1 MKLFLPIYFLIYFAF
16 AFFLP
21 TYRVWKRTKHNPLV
35 FGKSDNAHDYIGKV
49 FKLLMA
55 SIFIVVLLQAIF
67 PNFTSYLLPIV
78 WLERNEIQIAG
89 IVLLVLS
96 LLWTIT
102 AQIQM
107 GNSWR
112 IGIDEEKKT
121 ELVSTGVFRFSRN
134 PIFLGM
140 IITLLGLFL
149 AFPNAFTLVI
159 LIVGFVLI
167 QIQVRLEEEFLTK
180 THGEEY
186 PKYQIQTRRW
196 L

>member
-1 MKLFLPIYFLIYFAF
+1 MRFFLLIYFFVYFAA

-35 FGKSDNAHDYIGKV
+35 FGKSDNAHDYIGKI

-55 SIFIVVLLQAIF
+55 SVFIVVLLQAIF
-67 PNFTSYLLPIV
+67 PNFAAYLLPV
-78 WLERNEIQIAG
+78 NGLERNEIQIAG
-89 IVLLVLS
+89 IVLLGLS

-102 AQIQM
+102 AQMQM

-112 IGIDEEKKT
+112 IGIDREKKT
-121 ELVSTGVFRFSRN
+121 ELVSKGVFRFSRN

-149 AFPNAFTLVI
+149 TFPNAFTLVVLI
-159 LIVGFVLI
+159 LGFVLI
-167 QIQVRLEEEFLTK
+167 QIQVRLEEEFLTNE
-180 THGEEY
+180 HGTEY
-186 PKYQIQTRRW
+186 ENFRRQVRRW

>member
-1 MKLFLPIYFLIYFAF
+1 MRFFLPIYFIVYFAA

-21 TYRVWKRTKHNPLV
+21 TYRVWRKTKHNPLV

-55 SIFIVVLLQAIF
+55 SVFLVVLLQAAL
-67 PNFTSYLLPIV
+67 PNFALYLLPIL
-78 WLERNEIQIAG
+78 WLQRIEFQTAG
-89 IVLLVLS
+89 IILLVIS
-96 LLWTIT
+96 LIWTVI

-121 ELVSTGVFRFSRN
+121 ELVSSGVFRFSRN

-149 AFPNAFTLVI
+149 AFPNAFTLII
-159 LIVGFVLI
+159 LILGFVLI
-167 QIQVRLEEEFLTK
+167 QIQIRLEEEFLAK
-180 THGEEY
+180 KHGE
-186 PKYQIQTRRW
+186 KYINYSGNVRRW
-196 L
+196 I